1 MNDFTLSKEKAKE
14 GKLNLEYKMPVNILN
29 YTKLSPT
36 AQAPVQGSEWAA
48 GWDLHADLEGKNLIS
63 LVPGE
68 VKKISTGIAIALPQ
82 GTFGA
87 IYPRSGNAT
96 KRGLVLANTVG
107 IIDADYRGAV
117 IVAMKNTSNEIQYI
131 EQGERIA
138 QLIVQPYV
146 NVSFS
151 ETDSIGTTARGEGGF
166 GSSGNK

>member
-1 MNDFTLSKEKAKE
+1 MDNITISLDKAK
-14 GKLNLEYKMPVNILN
+14 KSTINTEYKLPTTLIN
-29 YTKLSPT
+29 YVTLSPT

-48 GWDLHADLEGKNLIS
+48 GWDLHADLEGKKLIS
-63 LVPGE
+63 LTPGE

-96 KRGLVLANTVG
+96 KRGLILANTVG
-107 IIDADYRGAV
+107 IIDADYRGAI
-117 IVAMKNTSNEIQYI
+117 IVALKNTSNEIQYI

-138 QLIVQPYV
+138 QLIVQPYINV
-146 NVSFS
+146 NFN
-151 ETDSIGTTARGEGGF
+151 ETDSIGTTARGDGGF